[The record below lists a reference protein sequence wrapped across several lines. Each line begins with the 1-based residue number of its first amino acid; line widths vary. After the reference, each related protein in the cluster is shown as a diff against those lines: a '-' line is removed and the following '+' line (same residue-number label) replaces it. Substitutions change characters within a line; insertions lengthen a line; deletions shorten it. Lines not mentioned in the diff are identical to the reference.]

1 MSRSVL
7 TSKFERLYNDNKIK
21 QLKITGSQ
29 QTLYNIIYFLLAY
42 EKKKNICKS
51 KNFVS
56 MFSLKN

>member
-1 MSRSVL
+1 MSRSAL
-7 TSKFERLYNDNKIK
+7 TSKFERLYNGNKIK

-29 QTLYNIIYFLLAY
+29 QTLYNIIYFLLAF
-42 EKKKNICKS
+42 EKKNICKS